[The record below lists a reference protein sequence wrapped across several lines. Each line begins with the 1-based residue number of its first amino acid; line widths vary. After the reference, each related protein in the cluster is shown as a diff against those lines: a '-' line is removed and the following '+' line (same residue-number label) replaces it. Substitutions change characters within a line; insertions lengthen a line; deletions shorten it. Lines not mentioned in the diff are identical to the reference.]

1 MRRGRGHWD
10 QIAIPAGGQRRIEI
24 AAIQGSLRMLMVR
37 QPWQAPAA
45 YMSNGEGGFAKNKTY
60 FVNQVHLMSL
70 NAANAQT
77 AKDANGLFNGC
88 PAPVNCWI
96 PQLVGG
102 QEWFPIPKG

>member
-1 MRRGRGHWD
+1 MALLLP
-10 QIAIPAGGQRRIEI
+10 AIKKAGKNPTWPKVYDN
-24 AAIQGSLRMLMVR
+24 LLKTTK
-37 QPWQAPAA
+37 APAA